1 MPGVGVMP
9 CDGVMPWLPVVV
21 ELVVV
26 PVVDCPVVDWE
37 LVPGC
42 APVPMVAPVVDVP
55 VDVVCAA
62 ATPIAK
68 ANTGA
73 VKKNF
78 LIIAS

>member
-1 MPGVGVMP
+1 VE
-9 CDGVMPWLPVVV
+9 LVVVPV

-26 PVVDCPVVDWE
+26 PVVDCPVVDRE
-37 LVPGC
+37 LMPGC

-55 VDVVCAA
+55 LDVVCAA

-68 ANTGA
+68 ASTGA
-73 VKKNF
+73 AKKNL